1 MRFLNRPKRL
11 TEKAQP
17 KEVSVSVKMVVVD
30 EQILDAA
37 FKIASNE
44 EQDLDQKAF
53 SSLCITLLEKETSV
67 KKKPS
72 PQDLKQVRSVALGQR
87 RKFSIQKL

>member
-1 MRFLNRPKRL
+1 
-11 TEKAQP
+11 
-17 KEVSVSVKMVVVD
+17 MVVVD